1 METWRFPE
9 IGVALNHPNL
19 RWCFPLWPIHYGGTS
34 MYGTPHMT
42 FQLPSIPLLSL
53 LTVWSSLPSLP
64 AAAHGTHVLAPW
76 TAHGGAE
83 TQDGKAE
90 REAIYFLLSIL
101 FEPIRRKIEG
111 LTVWEHDV
119 AIMGSLEPHTWHINP
134 QTKCRTASSLPL
146 YLWHGFFKNCCL
158 THTHVLSTHSGF
170 SENKVPRTI
179 HWLIIILPISKF
191 RGVPFLRHKQCSIPL
206 SHPLIRTG

>member
-119 AIMGSLEPHTWHINP
+119 AIMGSLEPHTWHIGTPKQHAEQLQVYHYICGMDCSNIAAWP
-134 QTKCRTASSLPL
+134 IPMSFRPIRVSLKIRCPVPSTGWSSFYPSASFEVSPFWGTSSVQYPSL
-146 YLWHGFFKNCCL
+146 
-158 THTHVLSTHSGF
+158 
-170 SENKVPRTI
+170 
-179 HWLIIILPISKF
+179 IL
-191 RGVPFLRHKQCSIPL
+191 
-206 SHPLIRTG
+206 